1 MREKALVSLGLC
13 CLIAKVRFALDFLLN
28 VLMSIQNM
36 ALRSFQ
42 LFMGQIENAP
52 DELKVQVLK
61 VVLDL
66 LIMYDQ
72 EFFKKSE
79 AIVRSRLNRFP
90 NETPNPA
97 SVAGPANHRIPD
109 SDPPKRG
116 ESGCPGCPMYGHL
129 QARFGRHHHGC
140 KRRSYSVET
149 RGNTPTDSIV
159 TDA

>member
-1 MREKALVSLGLC
+1 MEGVLADLIVPSVKRKELAMREKALVSLGLC
-13 CLIAKVRFALDFLLN
+13 CLIAKVRYALGFSLSMLIS
-28 VLMSIQNM
+28 VQNM

-79 AIVRSRLNRFP
+79 VIVRSRLNCFP
-90 NETPNPA
+90 NETLTPA
-97 SVAGPANHRIPD
+97 SVIGSANHRIPD
-109 SDPPKRG
+109 SDSPK
-116 ESGCPGCPMYGHL
+116 
-129 QARFGRHHHGC
+129 
-140 KRRSYSVET
+140 
-149 RGNTPTDSIV
+149 
-159 TDA
+159 

>member
-13 CLIAKVRFALDFLLN
+13 CLIAKVRLRLPSPLSMLIS
-28 VLMSIQNM
+28 VQNM

-79 AIVRSRLNRFP
+79 AIVRTRLNR
-90 NETPNPA
+90 
-97 SVAGPANHRIPD
+97 
-109 SDPPKRG
+109 
-116 ESGCPGCPMYGHL
+116 CPEMKC
-129 QARFGRHHHGC
+129 
-140 KRRSYSVET
+140 
-149 RGNTPTDSIV
+149 
-159 TDA
+159 